1 MINVG
6 VIGVGYLGRHHA
18 RIYSGLEGV
27 RLAAVVDSD
36 RAAAE
41 RIAAEY
47 GGEACSDY
55 LEILG
60 KVDALSIV
68 TPTTAHFGIA
78 MECIKLGKHL
88 LIEKPITV
96 TVEEADSLIEAA
108 EKSGSIIQ
116 VGHLERFNPAIRA
129 LSPLLGDPVFI
140 EAERLSPFQ
149 GRGIDVDITLDLMIH
164 DIDIILSIIR
174 KQGKEEKSP
183 AIKDIKATGSMML
196 TGNIDIARAWLEFEG
211 GVQALM
217 TANRLYSE
225 KSRKLRVF
233 QEDSYFVVDYQDMEI
248 RRFFREGD
256 NIIDELITVEKKEP
270 LKEELRDFVECI
282 ADRRKPVVSAVQ
294 GRDALKIALQIN
306 SVIRQSADRR
316 NI

>member
-18 RIYSGLEGV
+18 RVYSELEGV

-41 RIAAEY
+41 KIASEY

-55 LEILG
+55 LEVLG

-78 MECIKLGKHL
+78 MDCIKLGKHL

-96 TVEEADSLIEAA
+96 TVEEADSLIAAA

-116 VGHLERFNPAIRA
+116 VGHLERFNPVIRA
-129 LSPLLGDPVFI
+129 LYPLLGTPVFI

-164 DIDIILSIIR
+164 DIDVILSIIR
-174 KQGKEEKSP
+174 KKGKEGP
-183 AIKDIKATGSMML
+183 AIKDIKATGSTML
-196 TGNIDIARAWLEFEG
+196 TGNIDIARAWLEFEN

-233 QEDSYFVVDYQDMEI
+233 QEDSYFIVDYQDMEI

-256 NIIDELITVEKKEP
+256 RIVDELITVEKKEP
-270 LKEELRDFVECI
+270 LKEELRDFIECI
-282 ADRRKPVVSAVQ
+282 ADRRRPVVSAVQ

-306 SVIRQSADRR
+306 AVIRR
-316 NI
+316 NV

>member
-18 RIYSGLEGV
+18 RVYSELEGV

-36 RAAAE
+36 RAAAD

-78 MECIKLGKHL
+78 MECLKLGKHL

-116 VGHLERFNPAIRA
+116 VGHLERFNPVIRA
-129 LSPLLGDPVFI
+129 LYPFLGDPVFI

-164 DIDIILSIIR
+164 DIDIVLSIMRRQAGGKAPTIR
-174 KQGKEEKSP
+174 
-183 AIKDIKATGSMML
+183 DIKATGSMML

-233 QEDSYFVVDYQDMEI
+233 QEDSYFVVDYQEMEI

-256 NIIDELITVEKKEP
+256 RIVDELITVEKKEP
-270 LKEELRDFVECI
+270 LKEELRDFIECI
-282 ADRRKPVVSAVQ
+282 AERRRPVVSAAQ
-294 GRDALKIALQIN
+294 GRDALKVALQIN
-306 SVIRQSADRR
+306 SVIAKGL
-316 NI
+316 NALTL